1 VWSLQA
7 RKPDSVQG
15 YHLSGIVITGYLNL
29 PTLPASRCSGIE
41 RAIQKAGYTW
51 HFSPQGLP
59 EYYNLL

>member
-1 VWSLQA
+1 M
-7 RKPDSVQG
+7 
-15 YHLSGIVITGYLNL
+15 VITGHLNL
-29 PTLPASRCSGIE
+29 PTLPAAPQWRLE